1 MVWSWQAWT
10 EDRSMIYYIELLINN
25 VLVNLMS
32 MYIKIEYDISL
43 S

>member
-1 MVWSWQAWT
+1 
-10 EDRSMIYYIELLINN
+10 MIYYIELLINN

-43 S
+43 LVNDENIT